1 MNTIDELL
9 EEVEY
14 AVEANSFESQCL
26 WQRFSNQEGVVWES
40 CSQGKMITLGITDD
54 MPVCMSV
61 FVNTINGVNVLFY
74 EMTSQ
79 VVDYRLVD
87 KFLEQKFGIFY
98 NEVCVDS
105 GNFFW
110 IINIIKEKQHE

>member
-9 EEVEY
+9 EEIEY

-26 WQRFSNQEGVVWES
+26 WQRFSNQEGIVWEI
-40 CSQGKMITLGITDD
+40 CPQGKMITLGKTDG

-61 FVNTINGVNVLFY
+61 FVNKINGVNVLFY
-74 EMTSQ
+74 EMTSL

-87 KFLEQKFGIFY
+87 KFLEEKFGIFY
-98 NEVCVDS
+98 REVCVDS
-105 GNFFW
+105 GNFFR
-110 IINIIKEKQHE
+110 IINSIKEKQNE